1 MKKFINGKRYD
12 TDSATAVYEV
22 KTRDTQEVLYRKK
35 TGDFFTWDYNRKIKP
50 LSLKEA
56 AEWAKKAN
64 INEDTY
70 NRLFGNSADEIE
82 KNVAFYLLLPESL
95 HAALKEEAAK
105 NFESMKDL
113 TVKILRQYLQK

>member
-35 TGDFFTWDYNRKIKP
+35 TGDFFTWDYNRRIKP
-50 LSLKEA
+50 LSREEA

>member
-35 TGDFFTWDYNRKIKP
+35 TGDFFTWDYNRRIKP
-50 LSLKEA
+50 LSREEA

-64 INEDTY
+64 IEKDTY
-70 NRLFGNSADEIE
+70 NRLFGNNLGETE

-95 HAALKEEAAK
+95 HAALKEEAAQ

-113 TVKILRQYLQK
+113 TVKILRQHLQK

>member
-35 TGDFFTWDYNRKIKP
+35 TGDFFTWDYNRRIKP
-50 LSLKEA
+50 LSREEA

-64 INEDTY
+64 INKDTY
-70 NRLFGNSADEIE
+70 NRLFGNPADEIE

>member
-35 TGDFFTWDYNRKIKP
+35 TGDFFTWDYNRRIKP
-50 LSLKEA
+50 LSREEA

-64 INEDTY
+64 IEKDTY
-70 NRLFGNSADEIE
+70 NRLFRNNSGETE

-113 TVKILRQYLQK
+113 TVKILRQHLQK